1 MNRQKFMRKF
11 FKSTKK
17 SLLDDFDL
25 YIQKDMENAFERAKD
40 FLALENEDISAHRP
54 IATNAPEA
62 LNRDLKSKFIYH
74 ENKIRFDV
82 GRYYTLMFGDNLMHF
97 YTSIINHETGEIY
110 NDLGVSVPYSR
121 IKTIQTSLLFKHKLK
136 RNHHVYELRIAVDGM
151 KDINLVLRN
160 IVVDNETPDAQFVI
174 GDKLKEVSEDLLFF
188 LRDRL
193 V

>member
-1 MNRQKFMRKF
+1 MNREKFMRKF

-40 FLALENEDISAHRP
+40 FLALQDEDILAHTP

-62 LNRDLKSKFIYH
+62 LNRDLKSKFVYH
-74 ENKIRFDV
+74 DNKIRFDV
-82 GRYYTLMFGDNLMHF
+82 GRYYTLMFGEDLMHF

-110 NDLGVSVPYSR
+110 NDLGVSIPYNR

-136 RNHHVYELRIAVDGM
+136 RNHHVYELRLAVDGM
-151 KDINLVLRN
+151 KDINFILRN
-160 IVVDNETPDAQFVI
+160 IVVDNETPDAQFTLGVQ
-174 GDKLKEVSEDLLFF
+174 LKEVTEDLLYF
-188 LRDRL
+188 LRNKI

>member
-17 SLLDDFDL
+17 SLINDFDL
-25 YIQKDMENAFERAKD
+25 YVEKDMENAFERAKD
-40 FLALENEDISAHRP
+40 FLALQDSDISAHTP

-82 GRYYTLMFGDNLMHF
+82 GRYYSLMFGEDLMYF

-110 NDLGVSVPYSR
+110 NDLAVNIPYNR

-136 RNHHVYELRIAVDGM
+136 RNHHVYELRIMIEGM
-151 KDINLVLRN
+151 DDINLILRN
-160 IVVDNETPDAQFVI
+160 IVVDNETPDAQFNL
-174 GDKLKEVSEDLLFF
+174 DTKLKDVTEDLLFF
-188 LRDRL
+188 LRNKI